1 MNQDICVSRYDYY
14 NFENLSRNIHCSHM
28 KYNNLLIYHVKI
40 AIIKLLIRLVSLKI
54 MIPFKKVNSSFTCLF
69 IKKTNNIA

>member
-40 AIIKLLIRLVSLKI
+40 TIIKLLIRLISLKI
-54 MIPFKKVNSSFTCLF
+54 MIPFKKVSFEF
-69 IKKTNNIA
+69 YVSIYKKNY